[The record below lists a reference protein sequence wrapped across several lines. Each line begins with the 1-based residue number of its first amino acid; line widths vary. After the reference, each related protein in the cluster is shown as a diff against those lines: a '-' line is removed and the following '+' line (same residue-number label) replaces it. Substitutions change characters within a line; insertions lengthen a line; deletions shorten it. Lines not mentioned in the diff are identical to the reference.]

1 MDKEIN
7 NPNYYAILTADVR
20 YDDRLKPN
28 EKLLFAEITALANFQ
43 GYCSAS
49 NSYFS
54 KLYKVHKNTV
64 GNWVNRLVELGY
76 IKSELIFNDKKQIIA
91 RRLYITN
98 LPINEKIDTP
108 INEKID
114 TSQQKDGEGIN
125 EIIEGNNTRK
135 NITSK
140 NNITP
145 IPPQGADDGSK
156 KTNEKTS
163 GYSEKF
169 EQWWALYPR
178 KTGKGAAWKKWKSE
192 KLEKRFDEL
201 LEKLKQQNA
210 MQHAFMNPQ
219 YIVGA
224 SRYLNEA
231 RYDDEVVFLGGKGN
245 GVSAGMT
252 AIEQRN
258 REVAE
263 RFLQEN
269 GGENEF

>member
-1 MDKEIN
+1 MNKEIN

-135 NITSK
+135 NTTSK
-140 NNITP
+140 NTNNTP
-145 IPPQGADDGSK
+145 IPPQGAGDDSK
-156 KTNEKTS
+156 KSPAKKS
-163 GYSEKF
+163 SYSEQF
-169 EQWWALYPR
+169 ERWWAIYPR
-178 KTGKGAAWKKWKSE
+178 KTAKGAAWNRWKRD
-192 KLEKRFDEL
+192 KLDSKVDQL
-201 LEKLKQQNA
+201 
-210 MQHAFMNPQ
+210 
-219 YIVGA
+219 
-224 SRYLNEA
+224 
-231 RYDDEVVFLGGKGN
+231 
-245 GVSAGMT
+245 
-252 AIEQRN
+252 
-258 REVAE
+258 
-263 RFLQEN
+263 
-269 GGENEF
+269 